1 MTDGEFKSIM
11 LPCYQQMYATAF
23 SILRNKEDAS
33 DAVQD
38 CISMLWIKHEHLNP
52 PENPHG
58 FCCRSVRNI
67 CIDRLREDSKRYFDS
82 IDNLYDVATDERTD
96 AAASFHT
103 SSARIARILA
113 RFKDKQRKV
122 LILSIFSQLSS
133 EEISGVTGHSP
144 ENVRKILSRGRQQI
158 KEYFSNDR

>member
-23 SILRNKEDAS
+23 AILRNRDDAS

-38 CISMLWIKHEHLNP
+38 CISQLWIKHELLNI

-67 CIDRLREDSKRYFDS
+67 CIDRIREDSKRYFDN
-82 IDNLYDVATDERTD
+82 IDNLYEVATEDRTD
-96 AAASFHT
+96 SAASFHT
-103 SSARIARILA
+103 SSARLVRILS
-113 RFKDKQRKV
+113 RFKEKQRKV
-122 LILSIFSQLSS
+122 MILSIFSQLSS
-133 EEISGVTGHSP
+133 EEISGITGLSP

-158 KEYFSNDR
+158 KGYFSNDR